1 MMPKKSKEGDSLDQD
16 FKQKCLEEVQRALDE
31 DLQSSG
37 DITSRALIP
46 PDSRGRARIVL
57 REDGVVAGLPLAS
70 MVFRLLDNKVN
81 FQLLVGDGDFLP
93 AGSEIAVVEGPVLAI
108 LEGERTA
115 LNFLQR
121 LSGIATLTNEYVS
134 RAAPHEVEILDTRKT
149 TPGLRPLE
157 KYAVRA
163 GGGKNHRLGLYDAV
177 LIKDNHIA
185 AVGGVGK
192 AVERAREVVGDEQQ
206 VEVEVES
213 LGGLEEAISAG
224 ADIVMLDNMSVEE
237 TRQAVEIAGGRVKLE
252 TSGGITLEN
261 LEAYAATGVDYIS
274 VGALTHSAPALD
286 IALEL
291 G

>member
-1 MMPKKSKEGDSLDQD
+1 LDEE
-16 FKQKCLEEVQRALDE
+16 FKQQCLEAVQRALDE
-31 DLQSSG
+31 DLQSAG

-46 PDSRGRARIVL
+46 PDSRGRASIVL
-57 REDGVVAGLPLAS
+57 RRDGVVAGLPLAS

-81 FQLLVGDGDFLP
+81 FQPLVGDGDLLL
-93 AGSEIAVVEGPVLAI
+93 AGTEIAVVEGPVLAI

-121 LSGIATLTNEYVS
+121 LSGIATLTNEYVHHTS
-134 RAAPHEVEILDTRKT
+134 SHGAEILDTRKT

-163 GGGKNHRLGLYDAV
+163 GGGRNHRLGLYDAV

-185 AVGGVGK
+185 AVGGVGR
-192 AVERAREVVGDEQQ
+192 AVELARESVGEEKL

-213 LGGLEEAISAG
+213 LDGLEEAIAAG

-237 TRQAVEIAGGRVKLE
+237 TRQAVEINGGRVKLE

-261 LEAYAATGVDYIS
+261 VEAYAATGVDYIS